1 MSRNRKRALEDIAL
15 LLTIAVIAYF
25 TLFTRQLLPNRKHIF
40 RPFYSYFE
48 LVVHGNYGWA
58 IQNFLNILL
67 FVPFGAMF
75 YLKMRSRALL
85 NRKRV
90 LITGFIGF
98 VLSFVIENIQYW
110 FKLGFF
116 ETDDLFNNTVGT
128 LLGSLFVAWG
138 ISVRVKYK
146 HNEKSK

>member
-1 MSRNRKRALEDIAL
+1 MSRNRKRALENVAL
-15 LLTIAVIAYF
+15 LLTITVIAYF
-25 TLFTRQLLPNRKHIF
+25 TLFTRQPLPNKKHIF
-40 RPFYSYFE
+40 RPFHSYFE
-48 LVVHGNYGWA
+48 LFIHGNYGWA

-67 FVPFGAMF
+67 FVPFGTVF
-75 YLKMRSRALL
+75 YLKIKSWDMLE
-85 NRKRV
+85 RKKF
-90 LITGFIGF
+90 LITGFTGF

-128 LLGSLFVAWG
+128 LLGGLFVAWD